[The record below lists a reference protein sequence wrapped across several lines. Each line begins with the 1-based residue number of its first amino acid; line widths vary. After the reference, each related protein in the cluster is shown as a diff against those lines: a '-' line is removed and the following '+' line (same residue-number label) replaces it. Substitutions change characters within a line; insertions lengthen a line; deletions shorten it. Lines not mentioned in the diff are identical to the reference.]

1 MKLKDLEA
9 ARACNDALEWF
20 TSTYGD
26 KGASFERVLKDCP
39 RADWMIWGLWNLEPR
54 RANIEQII
62 YLGLTAGRRS
72 LRFASS
78 ADIAVL
84 TKAYDAAEAVVFNN
98 CEKTRS
104 AARSAAESAWSAAR
118 SAAESAWSAA
128 ESAESAASAEHRAA
142 ADDCRGLMLT
152 KKYKSLAKED

>member
-84 TKAYDAAEAVVFNN
+84 TAAYDAAKAVVFNN
-98 CEKTRS
+98 CSET
-104 AARSAAESAWSAAR
+104 RSAAESAASAAWSAAR
-118 SAAESAWSAA
+118 SAAESAARSAA
-128 ESAESAASAEHRAA
+128 ESTEHSAA
-142 ADDCRGLMLT
+142 ADDCRALMRT
-152 KKYKSLAKED
+152 KKYKSLSKKEDK